1 MKSVAEEDALR
12 KLLTSDE
19 DSDEEKKTD
28 DSDKE
33 EDEAKNKKDAKDAKE
48 AKESRDKKRKK
59 LKKKAKDEKK
69 DKKDSSSD
77 ISSNSSDSEAEQ
89 KSKKQKNSVASHS
102 RSASPSITLANPAEP
117 TKRKMTS
124 MPTDLGI
131 SENSNSPTTTPAKR
145 VKMEQPTALPASISN
160 VVNSVNSKEYDNI

>member
-89 KSKKQKNSVASHS
+89 KTKKQKNIVASHS
-102 RSASPSITLANPAEP
+102 RSASPSVTLVNPEP
-117 TKRKMTS
+117 SKRKMTS

-145 VKMEQPTALPASISN
+145 IKMEQPTTLPASISN
-160 VVNSVNSKEYDNI
+160 VVNCVNSKEYAS